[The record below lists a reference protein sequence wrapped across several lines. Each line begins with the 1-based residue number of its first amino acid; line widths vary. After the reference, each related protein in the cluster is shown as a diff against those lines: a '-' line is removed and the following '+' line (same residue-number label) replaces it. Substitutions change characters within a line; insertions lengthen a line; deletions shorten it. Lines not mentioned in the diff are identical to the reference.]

1 MNKEEEFQ
9 RYANLI
15 DYYKNQLQ
23 SLETQFSYLQATI
36 LDYTQAKISIE
47 KLSQTKKGT
56 ELLVPLG
63 GGTFTFASAK
73 DTAKILTD
81 VGAGIIVE
89 KTAEESIQI
98 IQKRIEVLEQSQ
110 KNLSNM
116 SQQIQQQ
123 LTEISSKAEQ
133 MLSEVQR

>member
-9 RYANLI
+9 RYASLVE
-15 DYYKNQLQ
+15 YYKNQLQ
-23 SLETQFSYLQATI
+23 SLETQFSYVQATI
-36 LDYTQAKISIE
+36 MDYTQAKISIE
-47 KLSQTKKGT
+47 KLSQAKKGT

-63 GGTFTFASAK
+63 GGTFTYASAK
-73 DTAKILTD
+73 ETSKILTD
-81 VGAGIIVE
+81 VGAGIVIE

-98 IQKRIEVLEQSQ
+98 IQKRIEELEQSQ
-110 KNLSNM
+110 KNLSTM

-133 MLSEVQR
+133 MLSGIQK